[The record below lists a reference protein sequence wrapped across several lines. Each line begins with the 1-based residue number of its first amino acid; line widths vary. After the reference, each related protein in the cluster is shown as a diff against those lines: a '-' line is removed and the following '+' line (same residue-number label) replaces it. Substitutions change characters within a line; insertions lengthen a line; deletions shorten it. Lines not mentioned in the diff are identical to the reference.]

1 LSCHDA
7 NWREHAETKASNA
20 DALPMHFM
28 FIVYDLAGVEVFF
41 NLGSHVLEILQAP
54 CYLNPALVGPQ
65 KK

>member
-1 LSCHDA
+1 
-7 NWREHAETKASNA
+7 
-20 DALPMHFM
+20 MHFM